1 MYIHYIYTVHAC
13 MIYIYIY
20 IYIHSIYYN
29 ILYIYGS
36 VADHRRSSPME
47 SAKSLDASGTAYWA
61 CSPDTADAAG
71 TMDKCHGYWYL
82 ADEFSPVIVIA
93 KKLWI
98 QWDLLWFIDDVRNT
112 GSCRRDIGLD
122 SGQTS
127 RGMYQQRDHETSY
140 QMKIL
145 AKRKISLNKHRK
157 SSSSPSPSPSSS
169 SPAAATASE
178 SSTHII
184 TYHHIASHI
193 ITYHHIA
200 SHIIT

>member
-1 MYIHYIYTVHAC
+1 
-13 MIYIYIY
+13 
-20 IYIHSIYYN
+20 
-29 ILYIYGS
+29 
-36 VADHRRSSPME
+36 ME

-71 TMDKCHGYWYL
+71 TMEKCHGYWYL

-98 QWDLLWFIDDVRNT
+98 QWDLLWFMDHVRNT
-112 GSCRRDIGLD
+112 GSCSRDIGLD
-122 SGQTS
+122 SVQIS
-127 RGMYQQRDHETSY
+127 RGIYQQRDHETSY

-157 SSSSPSPSPSSS
+157 SSSSPSPSSSS
-169 SPAAATASE
+169 SAAAATASE

-184 TYHHIASHI
+184 LYHHIASHI

>member
-1 MYIHYIYTVHAC
+1 MHARSTSTST
-13 MIYIYIY
+13 YIYIY
-20 IYIHSIYYN
+20 SIYYN
-29 ILYIYGS
+29 IIYIYIFTWHS

-71 TMDKCHGYWYL
+71 TMEKCHGYWYL

-98 QWDLLWFIDDVRNT
+98 QWDLLWFMDNVRNT
-112 GSCRRDIGLD
+112 GSCSRDIGLD
-122 SGQTS
+122 SVQIS
-127 RGMYQQRDHETSY
+127 RGIYQQRDHETSY

-157 SSSSPSPSPSSS
+157 SSSSPSPSSSS
-169 SPAAATASE
+169 SAAAATASE

-184 TYHHIASHI
+184 LYHHIASHI